1 MSESHVYNMDCMEFM
16 KKVPD
21 KFYDLACVDPPYGI
35 NVTGTPGG
43 VTSSSS
49 RSAERRTTI
58 GGVSHSEARMTQIG
72 GVLCSAETVPLVRRQ
87 CTTGERILR

>member
-58 GGVSHSEARMTQIG
+58 GGGKPFGSKDDPNRG
-72 GVLCSAETVPLVRRQ
+72 GTL
-87 CTTGERILR
+87 